1 MTIIEVFFLL
11 QVLDFMTTLVG
22 IRMGGS
28 EMSPFA
34 RWIMQFDTVAGLMMV
49 KLIGFVLGGICI
61 WFKRPRVLS
70 WVNYIFAGIVLW
82 NVYQILGATAPPVE
96 IAALSR

>member
-1 MTIIEVFFLL
+1 MNVIEIFFLL

-34 RWIMQFDTVAGLMMV
+34 RWLMQFDTVAGLMAV
-49 KLIGFVLGGICI
+49 KLIGFGLGGVCI
-61 WFKRPRVLS
+61 WVRRVRVLT

-82 NVYQILGATAPPVE
+82 NVYQILGASTPATQV
-96 IAALSR
+96 AGL

>member
-1 MTIIEVFFLL
+1 MTVIEIFFLL
-11 QVLDFMTTLVG
+11 QILDFMTTLVG

-34 RWIMQFDTVAGLMMV
+34 RWLMQFDTVAGLMAV
-49 KLIGFVLGGICI
+49 KLIGFGLGGVCI
-61 WFKRPRVLS
+61 WFRRARVLT

-82 NVYQILGATAPPVE
+82 NVYQILGATTPAVQL
-96 IAALSR
+96 AGL

>member
-1 MTIIEVFFLL
+1 MTVIEVFFLL

-28 EMSPFA
+28 ELSPFA
-34 RWIMQFDTVAGLMMV
+34 KWLMQFDTVAGLMMV
-49 KLIGFVLGGICI
+49 KFIGFALGGVCI
-61 WFKRPRVLS
+61 WFRRPRVLN

-82 NVYQILGATAPPVE
+82 NVYQILGATTSTVQVAG
-96 IAALSR
+96 L

>member
-1 MTIIEVFFLL
+1 MTVIEVFFLL

-28 EMSPFA
+28 ELSPFA
-34 RWIMQFDTVAGLMMV
+34 KWLMQFDTVAGLMMV
-49 KLIGFVLGGICI
+49 KFIGFALGGVCI
-61 WFKRPRVLS
+61 WFRRPRVLN

-82 NVYQILGATAPPVE
+82 NVYQILGATTSAVQV
-96 IAALSR
+96 AGL

>member
-1 MTIIEVFFLL
+1 MTVLEIFFLL
-11 QVLDFMTTLVG
+11 QILDFMTTLVG

-34 RWIMQFDTVAGLMMV
+34 KWLMQFDTVAGLMAV
-49 KLIGFVLGGICI
+49 KLIGFGLGGVCI
-61 WFKRPRVLS
+61 WFRRVRVLT

-82 NVYQILGATAPPVE
+82 NVYQILGASTPVTQV
-96 IAALSR
+96 AGL